1 VIEVLI
7 TVSLLSIAQVAPP
20 TVSPAVAPM
29 VSPAVA
35 TAVSPAVPPSVS
47 PTVAPSAVARTRAVE
62 SDDLRSA
69 LEQVKKLNSAGKQSA
84 ALSILQAARRRH
96 SKSAEL
102 HWMLGVL
109 QRTSHQMRHAELSF
123 TRAVELDPKHVHA
136 RADLAMVL
144 ERRGAYAE
152 ALTSIN
158 RAASLAPSDPGIR
171 ADRAIIRYQLGQF
184 DAAVN
189 DMERAAKILKDDPD
203 LALNHGLMLLARGKK
218 GDFDQALKVLR
229 RAQRYAPDS
238 PLVQLAYAQANLAAK
253 RDQAAL
259 AAYDRILD
267 KNPKQAWANWGR
279 GLVAFRSK
287 DFDAARIYG
296 TAARESAAA
305 SFTLAVHN
313 RRNFFS
319 SDAKAYLRWLD
330 EHVTKTSAKPPALA
344 MRKAPSLTRLIIAG
358 GCRRAPTKARLN
370 TERGRISKCFGS
382 HLGTIDVRVSLTEG
396 AVSEAEQTGG
406 GVTKGVDLCVLKVME
421 KASYPPKATCT
432 IRVSW
437 ERKESSGALKTPKNM
452 RVPTQPKTLP
462 GR

>member
-1 VIEVLI
+1 MIEALI
-7 TVSLLSIAQVAPP
+7 ALSLLSIAQVAPP
-20 TVSPAVAPM
+20 
-29 VSPAVA
+29 
-35 TAVSPAVPPSVS
+35 AVSP
-47 PTVAPSAVARTRAVE
+47 TIAPSAVARTRAVE

-69 LEQVKKLNSAGKQSA
+69 LEQVKKLNSQGKQSA

-96 SKSAEL
+96 TKSAEL
-102 HWMLGVL
+102 HWTLGVL
-109 QRTSHQMRHAELSF
+109 QRTAHQMRHAELSF
-123 TRAVELDPKHVHA
+123 TRAIELDPKHVHA

-158 RAASLAPSDPGIR
+158 RAASLAPNDPGVR

-184 DAAVN
+184 DAAVS

-203 LALNHGLMLLARGKK
+203 LALNHGLMLLTRGKK
-218 GDFDQALKVLR
+218 DDFDQALKVLR

-253 RDQAAL
+253 RNQAAL

-267 KNPKQAWANWGR
+267 KSPRQAWANWGR

-296 TAARESAAA
+296 TSARDAA
-305 SFTLAVHN
+305 SATFTLAAHS
-313 RRNFFS
+313 RRQFYS

-330 EHVTKTSAKPPALA
+330 EHITQPAVPPPALA
-344 MRKAPSLTRLIIAG
+344 THKAPALSRLTIAG

-370 TERGRISKCFGS
+370 TERGRISKCFGTHS
-382 HLGTIDVRVSLTEG
+382 GTIEALVTLKEGDVKGV
-396 AVSEAEQTGG
+396 EQTAG
-406 GVTKGVDLCVLKVME
+406 GVTKGVDLCVLKIME

-432 IRVSW
+432 IRVTW
-437 ERKESSGALKTPKNM
+437 ERDESVTKAKVKAPEM
-452 RVPTQPKTLP
+452 IEVPTRAKALP
-462 GR
+462 TR

>member
-1 VIEVLI
+1 MIAAPI
-7 TVSLLSIAQVAPP
+7 TLFLLSVAQAAPP
-20 TVSPAVAPM
+20 AAGPPVSPLP
-29 VSPAVA
+29 
-35 TAVSPAVPPSVS
+35 VS
-47 PTVAPSAVARTRAVE
+47 PTVAPSVSARTRALE
-62 SDDLRSA
+62 SDDLRGA
-69 LEQVKKLNSAGKQSA
+69 LEQVKKLESEGKQSA
-84 ALSILQAARRRH
+84 ALSILQSARRRH

-123 TRAVELDPKHVHA
+123 TRAVELDAKHVNA

-144 ERRGAYAE
+144 ERRGAYSE
-152 ALTSIN
+152 ALAAIN

-184 DAAVN
+184 DAAVS

-218 GDFDQALKVLR
+218 ADFDQAIKVLR

-253 RDQAAL
+253 RNQAAT

-267 KNPKQAWANWGR
+267 RSPKQAWANWGR
-279 GLVAFRSK
+279 GLVAFRSS
-287 DFDAARIYG
+287 DFDAARAYG
-296 TAARESAAA
+296 TTAREAATA
-305 SFTLAVHN
+305 SFTLSVHS

-330 EHVTKTSAKPPALA
+330 EHIGATARRAPTPALA
-344 MRKAPSLTRLIIAG
+344 MVKAPSLTRLTIAG

-382 HLGTIDVRVSLTEG
+382 HHGTIDVRVSLDKG
-396 AVSEAEQTGG
+396 AVSEVEQTGG

-421 KASYPPKATCT
+421 KASYPSKATCT
-432 IRVSW
+432 VRLSW
-437 ERKESSGALKTPKNM
+437 GREEASPSRAPSSGIKI
-452 RVPTQPKTLP
+452 RTQPSALP
-462 GR
+462 RR